1 MDHSKCSLILSIGSD
16 IGLEYAN
23 RKISQGA
30 RVYGTYRRVSN
41 SLKKLEV
48 KGAGLFYCDFT
59 DRSSVQ
65 SLVNQIVTDRLAWNE
80 LIVCP
85 GTLEPIGRFHEC
97 DFYEWERSIEANL
110 LGPLHAIHGLVKMAR
125 VNASVILFAGG
136 GTNGTADDF
145 SAYTMSKIA
154 LIKMTELLDSEI
166 PEIKFSIIGPGWIR
180 TKIHE
185 ETLGSKERCISAYA
199 ETIRRLEKDEFG
211 SMDELMECMEWT
223 IKQTKA
229 VVGGRNISSQ
239 FDCWKSDLSTK
250 FSEDGSLGKLR
261 RFGNERLSR

>member
-1 MDHSKCSLILSIGSD
+1 VDHSKCSLILSIGSD
-16 IGLEYAN
+16 IGLEYAK
-23 RKISQGA
+23 RKACQGA
-30 RVYGTYRRVSN
+30 RVYGTYRRLSN
-41 SLKKLEV
+41 SLRELDS
-48 KGAGLFYCDFT
+48 KGICLLHCDFT

-65 SLVNQIVTDRLAWNE
+65 SLVKRLETNQIMWNE

-85 GTLEPIGRFHEC
+85 GTLEPIGRFLEC
-97 DFYEWERSIEANL
+97 DFNEWERSINANL
-110 LGPLHAIHGLVKMAR
+110 LGPLHAIHGLLKMAGG
-125 VNASVILFAGG
+125 NASVILFAGG

-166 PEIKFSIIGPGWIR
+166 PEVKFSIIGPGWIR

-185 ETLGSKERCISAYA
+185 ETLGSKERCISAYT
-199 ETIRRLEKDEFG
+199 ETIRRLKKNEFG

-223 IKQTKA
+223 IKQPKA

-239 FDCWKSDLSTK
+239 FDCWKTDLDTK
-250 FSEDGSLGKLR
+250 FFADGSLGKLR